1 MRCILFDENVPEG
14 VRRLLAGYVVETAAE
29 LGLAGLA
36 NGDLIE
42 AAEKGGFDV
51 MVTADQNLR
60 YQQNLAG
67 RRLAL
72 VILTTNHWDMIRP
85 HGRRVIAAVEEQ
97 AQAKEQDARLE
108 ALLLEG
114 LASKRIP
121 LDAAFRKELA
131 AKAKQILDKY
141 KDRARP

>member
-1 MRCILFDENVPEG
+1 MRRILFDENVPEG

-42 AAEKGGFDV
+42 AAENGGFEV

-72 VILTTNHWDMIRP
+72 VVLTTNHWDMIRP
-85 HGRRVIAAVEEQ
+85 HGNRVVAAIEEIQAGGYVTVVFDRPPRLRRPPRLPT
-97 AQAKEQDARLE
+97 AR
-108 ALLLEG
+108 
-114 LASKRIP
+114 
-121 LDAAFRKELA
+121 
-131 AKAKQILDKY
+131 
-141 KDRARP
+141 

>member
-1 MRCILFDENVPEG
+1 MRRILFDENVPEG

-36 NGDLIE
+36 NGDLID

-85 HGRRVIAAVEEQ
+85 YGRRVVAAVEEVR
-97 AQAKEQDARLE
+97 A
-108 ALLLEG
+108 G
-114 LASKRIP
+114 GYVTV
-121 LDAAFRKELA
+121 AF
-131 AKAKQILDKY
+131 
-141 KDRARP
+141 ARPPRLRRP